1 MGIMRD
7 AAGRYVDGH
16 PALNA
21 APIGAEKWKRGRR
34 VRKVVHTGRDSDWV
48 FVHRLNWE
56 AVHGPIPP
64 GHVLAF
70 RDGDMR
76 NASVDNLELIT
87 ARENLR
93 RNSVHQLPR
102 PLRDLCFTHGL
113 ITREINR
120 RTANG
125 RQ

>member
-1 MGIMRD
+1 MSDRD
-7 AAGRYVDGH
+7 ASGRYALGH
-16 PALNA
+16 VAGNA
-21 APIGAEKWKRGRR
+21 APIGAEKWKRGRK
-34 VRKVVHTGRDSDWV
+34 VRKVRHTGRDSDWI

-56 AVHGPIPP
+56 AVNGPIPP

-87 ARENLR
+87 ASENMA
-93 RNSVHQLPR
+93 RNSVHHLPR

-113 ITREINR
+113 ITREINK
-120 RTANG
+120 RTRHG